1 VSVAWAEVSWGDFFS
16 WRVDGEEGGCTCD
29 GMVSCIVWSNV
40 AVAVAVETCHGL
52 LAEEPEGFL
61 EYWMLGSVNVTEH
74 PIESL
79 KNANECAMDLPLR
92 DW

>member
-1 VSVAWAEVSWGDFFS
+1 VSVAWAEVSWGGFFLGK
-16 WRVDGEEGGCTCD
+16 WMERRERCTCD